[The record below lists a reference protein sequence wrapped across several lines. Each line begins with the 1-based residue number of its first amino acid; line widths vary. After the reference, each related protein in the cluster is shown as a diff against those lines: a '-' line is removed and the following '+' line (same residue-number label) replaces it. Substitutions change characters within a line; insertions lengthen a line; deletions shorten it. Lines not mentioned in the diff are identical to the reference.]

1 VVASKQSK
9 YFPLYLTALAMAKSG
24 ASLEEIHQQAAEEE
38 TQKSA
43 QKLAEKE
50 LQREAKAAAAQA
62 EKERETVKGKINFF
76 TVVTLVHILNKCTH
90 SELFHQLFIS
100 LYYSVAPASY
110 ILLLIFFN
118 ILFICS
124 KIDCGAWKSSQVE
137 GASKVQ
143 FST

>member
-1 VVASKQSK
+1 
-9 YFPLYLTALAMAKSG
+9 MAKSG

-50 LQREAKAAAAQA
+50 LRREAKAAAQA
-62 EKERETVKGKINFF
+62 EKEGETVKGKLIFYFF

-100 LYYSVAPASY
+100 QYYSVAPASY
-110 ILLLIFFN
+110 FVVIFFN
-118 ILFICS
+118 IFYLFAAKLTVVRGKVAKWEQPKQKKYDS
-124 KIDCGAWKSSQVE
+124 KFTFHFNQPPFPFYIL
-137 GASKVQ
+137 
-143 FST
+143 